1 MACKHKPQDPRL
13 LIATG
18 HGRYLLYFGLRFL
31 PTIPVT
37 IAVGLALWTWH
48 LSGGCM
54 TWKAVDLGKTQDD
67 KAQETSE
74 AGKIPVQRNP
84 QTDKARENLNEH
96 TENTGHRDAACQP
109 NLPNSIHQTNRLK
122 MFFQTHTIGVC
133 VVIVLLVCYI
143 MIPVLSRMAPPFH
156 VFHLTAED
164 VKEISIWK
172 SDENNSVVSSYTM
185 DDPEEIE
192 EMVEKLNDVH
202 FYFWVLLM
210 PSGKEGYGLEI
221 QEKDNSKE
229 VFEVQPH
236 TVSIGFSNKTAVF
249 TLNSVDILTKPVD
262 DNLHNIG
269 ITFQTHK
276 LPFPLYMEKLLLKYV
291 GFPTAGIAVSSTL
304 SIQTMLTYAMPAE
317 HKTVPKSIFHK

>member
-18 HGRYLLYFGLRFL
+18 HGRYCTFDRLQRCRKCGARIEMAHKTRYKLLLAVIALSYPFWYFLYLFYFGLRFL
-31 PTIPVT
+31 PIIPVT

-172 SDENNSVVSSYTM
+172 SDENNFVVSSYTM

-192 EMVEKLNDVH
+192 EMVEKLNNVR

-221 QEKDNSKE
+221 QEKDNSRE

-236 TVSIGFSNKTAVF
+236 TVSIGLGYFADMRFVTDFFSESKA
-249 TLNSVDILTKPVD
+249 NS
-262 DNLHNIG
+262 
-269 ITFQTHK
+269 
-276 LPFPLYMEKLLLKYV
+276 E
-291 GFPTAGIAVSSTL
+291 
-304 SIQTMLTYAMPAE
+304 
-317 HKTVPKSIFHK
+317 

>member
-18 HGRYLLYFGLRFL
+18 HGRYCTFDRLQRCRKCGARIEMAHKTRYKLLLAVIALSYPFWYFLYLFYFGLRFL
-31 PTIPVT
+31 PIIPVT

-54 TWKAVDLGKTQDD
+54 SWKAVDLGKAQDD
-67 KAQETSE
+67 GAQETSE
-74 AGKIPVQRNP
+74 AEKMPMQRNQ
-84 QTDKARENLNEH
+84 QTGKAMEDLDEQ
-96 TENTGHRDAACQP
+96 TENTGYIDAACQP
-109 NLPNSIHQTNRLK
+109 NVPNSIHKTNKLK
-122 MFFQTHTIGVC
+122 KFFRTHEIGVC
-133 VVIVLLVCYI
+133 VVVVLLVYYI

-156 VFHLTAED
+156 VFHLEAEN

-236 TVSIGFSNKTAVF
+236 TVSIGLGYFADMRFVTDIFSGSN
-249 TLNSVDILTKPVD
+249 
-262 DNLHNIG
+262 
-269 ITFQTHK
+269 
-276 LPFPLYMEKLLLKYV
+276 
-291 GFPTAGIAVSSTL
+291 VS
-304 SIQTMLTYAMPAE
+304 
-317 HKTVPKSIFHK
+317 

>member
-18 HGRYLLYFGLRFL
+18 HGRYCTFDRLQRCRKCGARIEMAHKTRYKLLLAVIALSYPFWYFLYLFYFGLLFL
-31 PTIPVT
+31 PIIPVT

-54 TWKAVDLGKTQDD
+54 SWKAVDLGKAQDD
-67 KAQETSE
+67 GAQETSE
-74 AGKIPVQRNP
+74 AEKMPMQRNQ
-84 QTDKARENLNEH
+84 QTGKAMEDLDEQ
-96 TENTGHRDAACQP
+96 TENTGYRDAACQP
-109 NLPNSIHQTNRLK
+109 NVPNSIHKTNKLK
-122 MFFQTHTIGVC
+122 KFFRTHEIGVC
-133 VVIVLLVCYI
+133 VVVVLLVYYI

-156 VFHLTAED
+156 VFHLEAEN

-229 VFEVQPH
+229 VFEVRPH
-236 TVSIGFSNKTAVF
+236 TVSIGLGYFADMRFVTDIFSGSN
-249 TLNSVDILTKPVD
+249 
-262 DNLHNIG
+262 
-269 ITFQTHK
+269 
-276 LPFPLYMEKLLLKYV
+276 
-291 GFPTAGIAVSSTL
+291 VS
-304 SIQTMLTYAMPAE
+304 
-317 HKTVPKSIFHK
+317 

>member
-18 HGRYLLYFGLRFL
+18 HGRYCTFDRLQRCRKCGARIEMAHKTRYKLLLAVIALSYPFWYFLYLFYFGLRFL
-31 PTIPVT
+31 PIIPVT

-54 TWKAVDLGKTQDD
+54 SWKAVDLGKAQDD
-67 KAQETSE
+67 GAQETSE
-74 AGKIPVQRNP
+74 AEKMPMQRNQ
-84 QTDKARENLNEH
+84 QTGKAMEDLDEQ
-96 TENTGHRDAACQP
+96 TENTGYRDAACQP
-109 NLPNSIHQTNRLK
+109 NVPNSIHKTNKLK
-122 MFFQTHTIGVC
+122 KFFRTHEIGVC
-133 VVIVLLVCYI
+133 VVVVLLVYYI

-156 VFHLTAED
+156 VFHLEAEN

-229 VFEVQPH
+229 VFEVRPH
-236 TVSIGFSNKTAVF
+236 TVSIGLGYFADMRFVTDIFSGSN
-249 TLNSVDILTKPVD
+249 
-262 DNLHNIG
+262 
-269 ITFQTHK
+269 
-276 LPFPLYMEKLLLKYV
+276 
-291 GFPTAGIAVSSTL
+291 VS
-304 SIQTMLTYAMPAE
+304 
-317 HKTVPKSIFHK
+317 

>member
-18 HGRYLLYFGLRFL
+18 HGRYCTFDRLQRCRKCGARIEMAHKTRYKLLLAVIALSYPFWYFLYLFYFGLRFL

-54 TWKAVDLGKTQDD
+54 SWKAVDLGKAQDD
-67 KAQETSE
+67 GAQQTSE
-74 AGKIPVQRNP
+74 AEKMPMQRNQ
-84 QTDKARENLNEH
+84 QTGKAMEDLDEQ
-96 TENTGHRDAACQP
+96 TENTGYRDAVCQP
-109 NLPNSIHQTNRLK
+109 NVLNSIHKTNKLK
-122 MFFQTHTIGVC
+122 KFFRTHEIGVC
-133 VVIVLLVCYI
+133 VVVVLLVYYI

-156 VFHLTAED
+156 VFHLEAEN

-236 TVSIGFSNKTAVF
+236 TVSIGLGYFADMRFVTDIFSGSN
-249 TLNSVDILTKPVD
+249 
-262 DNLHNIG
+262 
-269 ITFQTHK
+269 
-276 LPFPLYMEKLLLKYV
+276 
-291 GFPTAGIAVSSTL
+291 VS
-304 SIQTMLTYAMPAE
+304 
-317 HKTVPKSIFHK
+317 

>member
-18 HGRYLLYFGLRFL
+18 HGRYCTFDRLQRCRKCGARIEMAHKTRYKLLLAVIALSYPFWYFLYLFYFGLRFL
-31 PTIPVT
+31 PIIPVT

-54 TWKAVDLGKTQDD
+54 FWKAVDLGKAQDD
-67 KAQETSE
+67 GAQETSE
-74 AGKIPVQRNP
+74 AEKMPMQRNQ
-84 QTDKARENLNEH
+84 QTGKAMEDLDEQ
-96 TENTGHRDAACQP
+96 TENTGYRDAACQP
-109 NLPNSIHQTNRLK
+109 NVPNSIHKTNKLK
-122 MFFQTHTIGVC
+122 KFFRTHEIGVC
-133 VVIVLLVCYI
+133 VVVVLVVYYI

-156 VFHLTAED
+156 VFHLEAEN

-236 TVSIGFSNKTAVF
+236 TVSIGLGYFADMRFVTDIFSGSN
-249 TLNSVDILTKPVD
+249 
-262 DNLHNIG
+262 
-269 ITFQTHK
+269 
-276 LPFPLYMEKLLLKYV
+276 
-291 GFPTAGIAVSSTL
+291 VS
-304 SIQTMLTYAMPAE
+304 
-317 HKTVPKSIFHK
+317 